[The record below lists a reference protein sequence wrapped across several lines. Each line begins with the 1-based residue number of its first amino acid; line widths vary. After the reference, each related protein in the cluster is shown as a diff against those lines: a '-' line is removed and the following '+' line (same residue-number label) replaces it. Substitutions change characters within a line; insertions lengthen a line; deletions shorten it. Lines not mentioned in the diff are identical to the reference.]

1 MRTRA
6 RAHTH
11 RGLGRA
17 GLLDDAALVCVCVC
31 ARARAPVRAVRVC
44 ACAPAQLIRGRFG
57 PASGYAPTVGQM
69 RFMTGNG
76 QMRLT
81 GNGQNAGH
89 RFRPVSRSLRRA
101 SIFDQ
106 RLYLTGVCLYLTSI
120 DQYRYLNRIFALP
133 VFDQYRRLAAWL
145 AALGVG
151 ESEKGNRRT
160 LSTAENTGQI

>member
-6 RAHTH
+6 HTH
-11 RGLGRA
+11 TQGAGPGRA
-17 GLLDDAALVCVCVC
+17 AGRRRAGVCVCVC
-31 ARARAPVRAVRVC
+31 ARARACACGACMRVRAGSADPGQVR
-44 ACAPAQLIRGRFG
+44 ACVGIRSDGWSN
-57 PASGYAPTVGQM
+57 A
-69 RFMTGNG
+69 FMTGNG

-89 RFRPVSRSLRRA
+89 RFRPVPRSLRRA